1 MEARFEG
8 AKLLAQ
14 EDGFWLAVKP
24 LSEDMTRV
32 RRWLR
37 EEHKGTQQLTV
48 KQYRKKRSLT
58 ANAYAWVLLD
68 KLAEVIGIPKEDIY
82 RETIR
87 NMGGIS
93 VETDIPAEQVE
104 PMIQAWPKGH
114 TGRMC
119 EDLGPYPDNPNE
131 HKVLFVY
138 GSSDYD
144 TAQMARF
151 IDLLVQE
158 CAIQGIDTMSDQER
172 SLLLEKW
179 DAEKNKGP

>member
-8 AKLLAQ
+8 ARLVPQ
-14 EDGFWLAVKP
+14 EDGFWLSVKP
-24 LSEDMTRV
+24 LREDLPKV
-32 RRWLR
+32 RRWLM
-37 EEHKGTQQLTV
+37 EKHTGTQSLTV

-68 KLAEVIGIPKEDIY
+68 KLAEVIGLPKEEIY

-93 VETDIPAEQVE
+93 FDAPVPIEQVE
-104 PMIQAWPKGH
+104 PLMLAWPRGH

-119 EDLGPYPDNPNE
+119 EDLGPNPDDPKE
-131 HKVLFVY
+131 RYVRFVY

-144 TAQMARF
+144 VTQMARF

-158 CAIQGIDTMSDQER
+158 CAIQGIETMSDQER
-172 SLLLEKW
+172 SLLLEAW
-179 DAEKNKGP
+179 DAQTD